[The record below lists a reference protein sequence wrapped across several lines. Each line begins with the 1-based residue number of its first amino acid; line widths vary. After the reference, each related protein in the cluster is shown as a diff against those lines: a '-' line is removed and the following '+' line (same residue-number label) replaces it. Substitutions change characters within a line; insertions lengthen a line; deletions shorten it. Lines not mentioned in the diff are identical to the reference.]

1 MRYLFTEAPWFI
13 PSMDRSKF
21 AVEIDRRVEEQEHK
35 QEALQTTEKNV

>member
-21 AVEIDRRVEEQEHK
+21 AVEIDRRVEEQEQK
-35 QEALQTTEKNV
+35 QEAMETTEKNV